1 MAELANLV
9 ITVSAAAEQAEEA
22 LERLKA
28 LTGEVAEACE
38 RQLRLEVDA
47 SGAAQAQSLARG
59 LAEGLDTVADA
70 LALLRRQT
78 ALNAL
83 KSLAAQLKT
92 CGRDTDEYAGLLKR
106 VRQEMDKAGLCATQ
120 AQDDLSGLDA
130 AASQAASGLEGAAG
144 QMNGALSSVVAWAMQ
159 AQQNLQISGTANVDV
174 SPALSALGA
183 LVGAAM
189 AALGW
194 LAALGVETSGQ
205 SATRSYRSAGG
216 GSARREAEDAARAA
230 EQARKDALGWDYQL
244 IEHKRHMNEIT
255 LEEELALLE
264 AIRRNHR
271 MTAEEIMDWEERVY
285 DVRQDI
291 RRRDEQNLDTLSD
304 GVLTALENRYQA
316 QLDQELDRLD
326 QSRAAWETWRDETVA
341 AIEAQIAALEKLSD
355 AENRE
360 AQDAEE
366 LRKIAKLEQEIA
378 FEQDAYNRMQLQQ
391 QLAQAVAEREQR
403 LRRQALEDEKEALRE
418 QITQAQDKAQ
428 AGLDALDEEQTRIER
443 AYEERLQAAALQAE
457 AERVIMTQSQEE
469 ILQLLTEYAPAY
481 NATGQT
487 LGEKL
492 AEGFQNAVGS
502 IEAWF
507 STFNERLQAAQE
519 SLAQSALDAADA
531 FSQSR
536 SAQSTVIHQT
546 VNFNQPVETPSQAAR
561 RVAQANEA
569 LADELAGAM

>member
-1 MAELANLV
+1 
-9 ITVSAAAEQAEEA
+9 
-22 LERLKA
+22 
-28 LTGEVAEACE
+28 
-38 RQLRLEVDA
+38 
-47 SGAAQAQSLARG
+47 
-59 LAEGLDTVADA
+59 
-70 LALLRRQT
+70 
-78 ALNAL
+78 
-83 KSLAAQLKT
+83 
-92 CGRDTDEYAGLLKR
+92 
-106 VRQEMDKAGLCATQ
+106 
-120 AQDDLSGLDA
+120 
-130 AASQAASGLEGAAG
+130 
-144 QMNGALSSVVAWAMQ
+144 MNGALSSVVAWAMQ

-194 LAALGVETSGQ
+194 LAALGVKTSGQ

-230 EQARKDALGWDYQL
+230 EQARKDALEWDYQL

-355 AENRE
+355 AEDRE

-428 AGLDALDEEQTRIER
+428 AGLDALDEEQTRIEQ
-443 AYEERLQAAALQAE
+443 AYEERLQAAALEAE

-531 FSQSR
+531 FSQSP
-536 SAQSTVIHQT
+536 SASSTVIHQT